1 VRFKGIGF
9 DFAIP
14 SGPHLI
20 RKALVSS
27 NHLDWNKFS
36 AAMFGQLFG
45 APDAVC
51 HATLVDDSGIAVKP
65 YPGSQVH
72 PGRRLIR
79 NQVIFFNDAFSKKSM
94 DELIPRFMQNLYSQ
108 CEGFSIGTE
117 WVELDDLFGF
127 VYELAFPCA
136 VKSFF
141 GDSMFRLNP
150 DLQKDFL
157 AFEDNVP
164 FLASGMP
171 TWWKPQ
177 AVQSRSKCLDAVKR
191 WRKEA
196 TRSSMLLPES
206 DTEAWDTAWGLGAL
220 RRRNKLFEATEGLFD
235 EEATAA
241 TDLATTWA
249 FTSNVIP
256 ASFWFLFEILS
267 SEVLVRRVRD
277 DIESSKTLTKS
288 IDATKIVNN
297 PLLQSIYAEV
307 LRLHSASLLTRSS
320 KQEHKL
326 DDWVIPKDQAVMIST
341 HVEHRSSY
349 WNAVDPGTGKYYP
362 SSSFYAERFL
372 NRDEHGQEEFS
383 VDGKQ
388 GRWLPY
394 GMGEHMC
401 PGRHFAKYEMM
412 LVFAVVVDVFEIK
425 LRTPKGWKPD
435 DDLKR
440 YGFGALR
447 PKQKVKFRI
456 KRRAGM

>member
-1 VRFKGIGF
+1 
-9 DFAIP
+9 
-14 SGPHLI
+14 
-20 RKALVSS
+20 
-27 NHLDWNKFS
+27 
-36 AAMFGQLFG
+36 MFGQLFG
-45 APDAVC
+45 APEAVC

-94 DELIPRFMQNLYSQ
+94 DELIPRFMQNLYRQ

-117 WVELDDLFGF
+117 WVELDDLFAL
-127 VYELAFPCA
+127 VHDLAFPCA

-150 DLQKDFL
+150 DLEKDFL
-157 AFEDNVP
+157 TFEDNVP

-196 TRSSMLLPES
+196 KRSSMLLPES
-206 DTEAWDTAWGLGAL
+206 DTQAWDSAWGLGAL

-256 ASFWFLFEILS
+256 ASFWFLFEILN
-267 SEVLVRRVRD
+267 SEALLRRARD

-349 WNAVDPGTGKYYP
+349 WNTVDPRSGIHHP
-362 SSSFYAERFL
+362 PSSFYAERFL
-372 NRDEHGQEEFS
+372 IRDEHGQKGFS

-412 LVFAVVVDVFEIK
+412 FVFAVVVDVFDIE
-425 LRTPKGWKPD
+425 LRIPKGWKPD

-440 YGFGALR
+440 YGFGAPR

-456 KRRAGM
+456 KRRAEM